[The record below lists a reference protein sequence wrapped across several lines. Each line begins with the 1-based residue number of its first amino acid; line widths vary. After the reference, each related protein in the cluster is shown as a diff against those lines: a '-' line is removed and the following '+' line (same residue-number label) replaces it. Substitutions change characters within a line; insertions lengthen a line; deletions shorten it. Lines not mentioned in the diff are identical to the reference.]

1 MLKELLQLWQAWTLG
16 EHLPKAKEVNK
27 NQQGKIFEKEI

>member
-16 EHLPKAKEVNK
+16 KHLPKAKKVNK
-27 NQQGKIFEKEI
+27 NQQGF